1 LNKICGEQMPKV
13 IFSIQYEVQKD
24 KNEEYLRTIKELKN
38 LLKADGLENYSVYE
52 IKGKLNH
59 YQELYT
65 FISPEAF
72 ENFDDNDDERV
83 NLLINKI
90 SDLTIEHSTKYNTYV
105 ELL

>member
-1 LNKICGEQMPKV
+1 MPKV
-13 IFSIQYEVQKD
+13 IFSIQYEIQKD

-38 LLKADGLENYSVYE
+38 LLKADGLENYCVYE

-65 FISPEAF
+65 FITPEAF